1 MTIPSDSMKQFLSM
15 QLDQLVASGMTYD
28 NAVSR
33 LLESAT
39 PDMRNSLGEL
49 LSERHGA
56 ADEWAERIRVTGGA
70 GTTAAGPRRYN
81 WYSPPAGGGLR
92 WGRLAERMRGSG
104 LAAAVES
111 IDKSTNSIMKELAE
125 PYSDA
130 RRRGIV
136 IGNVQSGKTANYAA
150 LAAKALDARYKFV
163 LVLSGIHN
171 NLRTQTQERLN
182 RDLGVEDHSDEWFQL
197 TTPQHDLLP
206 AELKNARANIR
217 NLSDD
222 VKMIAVMKKNSSRL
236 SYLLE
241 YLDRID
247 EQTMR
252 KTPVLIIDDE
262 SDQATPDSSRNAEDD
277 PTVINRKM
285 REVWARVKNGT
296 YVGYTATPFA
306 NVFMDPSDHGEGSL
320 ESLYPRD
327 FIHVMPTPRNY
338 FGAERL
344 FGIRD
349 GSIDGDHDEGLD
361 VVRHIPRT
369 EIPSLAPSARTEADS
384 FVPTVTPSL
393 QEAIGWF
400 VVASAIRRMRGQK
413 SKHSSMLIHTTHRVR
428 PHQAMRD
435 AIQAYLAPL
444 KEAAREGN
452 VEAFRDVFNREEGR
466 VAYLYTGDVPAPTW
480 PKVKDEIINVL
491 RVLEIVVDNGEEDLQ
506 DRLVYSDEHPRTAIV
521 IGGGT
526 LSRGLTL
533 EGLFVSFF
541 TRTSNAYDTLLQM
554 GRWFGYRP
562 GYEDLQRIWLAEGLE
577 SDYQFLALV
586 ESRMREEIRRMTSDG
601 LTPGDIGVRILNHP
615 GRLEI
620 TAATKMKAAV
630 DVAYSFQGYRTQTT
644 MFDFGRPEIQES
656 NLDAALSLL
665 EQIRENE
672 VTDTVGRSRLFV
684 DVSFPKIRA
693 FFESFSIHEQHD
705 ETHRL
710 ALEWVAKNLP
720 DTPWRVVLASGGR
733 DEVFVREGFAVKA
746 VNRAPLG
753 TVEDQAINI
762 RALMS
767 GKDRIADLVAAGAP
781 SSLDVSS
788 DADQVALRLRPT
800 GEGGAG
806 GEGLLVLYP
815 ISYESTAPASR
826 GPKSTRMDMRS
837 VLAMLDQDPLPD
849 SDRPLIGYGLVLPSD
864 VEGLIDR
871 DGHYKAVVVPRT
883 EEGSDHVDGDS

>member
-1 MTIPSDSMKQFLSM
+1 
-15 QLDQLVASGMTYD
+15 
-28 NAVSR
+28 
-33 LLESAT
+33 
-39 PDMRNSLGEL
+39 
-49 LSERHGA
+49 
-56 ADEWAERIRVTGGA
+56 
-70 GTTAAGPRRYN
+70 
-81 WYSPPAGGGLR
+81 
-92 WGRLAERMRGSG
+92 
-104 LAAAVES
+104 
-111 IDKSTNSIMKELAE
+111 
-125 PYSDA
+125 
-130 RRRGIV
+130 
-136 IGNVQSGKTANYAA
+136 
-150 LAAKALDARYKFV
+150 
-163 LVLSGIHN
+163 
-171 NLRTQTQERLN
+171 
-182 RDLGVEDHSDEWFQL
+182 
-197 TTPQHDLLP
+197 
-206 AELKNARANIR
+206 
-217 NLSDD
+217 
-222 VKMIAVMKKNSSRL
+222 
-236 SYLLE
+236 
-241 YLDRID
+241 
-247 EQTMR
+247 
-252 KTPVLIIDDE
+252 
-262 SDQATPDSSRNAEDD
+262 
-277 PTVINRKM
+277 
-285 REVWARVKNGT
+285 
-296 YVGYTATPFA
+296 
-306 NVFMDPSDHGEGSL
+306 
-320 ESLYPRD
+320 
-327 FIHVMPTPRNY
+327 
-338 FGAERL
+338 
-344 FGIRD
+344 
-349 GSIDGDHDEGLD
+349 
-361 VVRHIPRT
+361 
-369 EIPSLAPSARTEADS
+369 
-384 FVPTVTPSL
+384 
-393 QEAIGWF
+393 
-400 VVASAIRRMRGQK
+400 
-413 SKHSSMLIHTTHRVR
+413 
-428 PHQAMRD
+428 
-435 AIQAYLAPL
+435 
-444 KEAAREGN
+444 
-452 VEAFRDVFNREEGR
+452 
-466 VAYLYTGDVPAPTW
+466 
-480 PKVKDEIINVL
+480 
-491 RVLEIVVDNGEEDLQ
+491 
-506 DRLVYSDEHPRTAIV
+506 
-521 IGGGT
+521 
-526 LSRGLTL
+526 
-533 EGLFVSFF
+533 
-541 TRTSNAYDTLLQM
+541 
-554 GRWFGYRP
+554 
-562 GYEDLQRIWLAEGLE
+562 
-577 SDYQFLALV
+577 
-586 ESRMREEIRRMTSDG
+586 MTSDG